1 MAGRTT
7 KHFKRSALAVRLGAS
22 ARDGSNRTKL
32 TQEKPAEEASLSKNY
47 IGNIERG
54 EYDVSVSVLKR
65 VAVALGRGET
75 DLLAAA
81 DL

>member
-1 MAGRTT
+1 MDKNIRLKLALHLRKLRQKAGW
-7 KHFKRSALAVRLGAS
+7 
-22 ARDGSNRTKL
+22 
-32 TQEKPAEEASLSKNY
+32 TQEKLAEGASLSKNY

-65 VAVALGRGET
+65 VAVALGCRAT

-81 DL
+81 DI

>member
-7 KHFKRSALAVRLGAS
+7 KHSKRSALALRLGAS
-22 ARDGSNRTKL
+22 VRDARNRKKL
-32 TQEKPAEEASLSKNY
+32 TQERLAEGASLSKNY

-65 VAVALGRGET
+65 VAVALGCRAT

-81 DL
+81 DI